1 MTDDTFTPVSD
12 LGEFGLIDRLRRVL
26 GDAAEAPA
34 LATPIGDDAAVVD
47 LGGGRAQ
54 VLTTDLFVEG
64 VHFDRTFAPMRAL
77 GWKCIAA
84 SASDVCAMN
93 AVPTL
98 ATVALGVPNNLSVEH
113 AEALY
118 TGIAQACARYGMA
131 VAGGDVSASARL
143 VVSVTVLGEAPG
155 DRIVTRAGASPGDA
169 LCLTG
174 DVGASAAGLALLLR
188 GKEAAL
194 EREAAPPEASGGP
207 PSGDGSSPLPARSG
221 PDGGAP
227 EATGAAPD
235 LGRFPIPIE
244 RHLMPQARLDR
255 VRLWREAGFKPTSL
269 IDVSDGVASEA
280 HHLSI
285 EGTVGIAV
293 DARLLPV
300 HLQTMQA
307 AEALG
312 QRAETWALYGGE
324 DYELLFTAPPEAL
337 EALPADTYAVIG
349 RVTEPDDGVTLR
361 LPDGT
366 EIPMEAGGFTHL

>member
-1 MTDDTFTPVSD
+1 MSDSAPFTPVSE
-12 LGEFGLIDRLRRVL
+12 LGEFGLIARLRDVL
-26 GDAAEAPA
+26 GEAATGEA
-34 LATPIGDDAAVVD
+34 LTTPIGDDAAVLD
-47 LGGGRAQ
+47 LGDGRAQ
-54 VLTTDLFVEG
+54 VVTTDLFVEG

-93 AVPTL
+93 AVPTV

-118 TGIAQACARYGMA
+118 TGIGQACERYGMA
-131 VAGGDVSASARL
+131 VAGGDISASARL
-143 VVSVTVLGEAPG
+143 VVSVTVLGEAAR
-155 DRIVTRAGASPGDA
+155 DQIVTRAGASPGDA

-188 GKEAAL
+188 GKEATL
-194 EREAAPPEASGGP
+194 GTDAASGETAAPEASG
-207 PSGDGSSPLPARSG
+207 DGS
-221 PDGGAP
+221 PDALAP
-227 EATGAAPD
+227 PPEAPD
-235 LGRFPIPIE
+235 LGRFPVPIE
-244 RHLMPQARLDR
+244 RHLLPQARLDR
-255 VRLWREAGFKPTSL
+255 VHLWREHGFRPSAL
-269 IDVSDGVASEA
+269 IDVSDGLASEA

-285 EGTVGIAV
+285 ESTVGVRV

-337 EALPADTYAVIG
+337 EALPADTYAVVGEI
-349 RVTEPDDGVTLR
+349 VEPDEGVTLR

-366 EIPMEAGGFTHL
+366 ELPMEAGGFTHL